1 MCLPGR
7 SEAALAIKRAGGVVF
22 GQSVKRRLYEDNV
35 WPHCGWWGAEGRK
48 EPSLRDR
55 LVDEAAQRPGAHL
68 AEEELEVMEA
78 AALKEVDAHGLEV
91 CEPVAALACDGAAI
105 SAAARA
111 AAHALMRRTVLLD
124 TILKRT
130 WLTQARKRLDAQGPA
145 PHALEMY
152 PLVLQRMASV
162 RLKEMW
168 YMEARVNVECAALAY
183 PLLCERLGE
192 PHLFQ
197 DAAPDWKHGAW
208 VAAALFLAQFE
219 VRISLLVCNAANAR
233 PSAVDR
239 EVGIVLLSALCCP
252 QDGTGGADEHL
263 QFLRF
268 ANQIMRW
275 RSEHL
280 FTVHAPAIMSS
291 RYCTMSAMQYLTTAR
306 RLLGGLGG
314 GARPRSRRSADVE
327 AWLRGLPLMEH
338 QRCLVV
344 VRHLERWGVVAG
356 GGLDPSIRHGLP
368 DTPMCIVPTL
378 GPGHLLRALVGV
390 DDPAFLAE
398 VLSALRFV
406 FGPALVGRLE
416 EHMSSGAWVTTGDS
430 PGCALAVCAPSM
442 RLRFDPEVRGPLSH
456 KDTEHLIC
464 DHLEFE
470 PGGMCGCVGGAV
482 EVPPQITAGLPCTNW
497 QVSSWV
503 R

>member
-1 MCLPGR
+1 MSGR

-22 GQSVKRRLYEDNV
+22 GQSIKRRLYEDNV
-35 WPHCGWWGAEGRK
+35 WPHTRWDSADGRK
-48 EPSLRDR
+48 DQSLQDR
-55 LVDEAAQRPGAHL
+55 IEDEAAQRPGAHL
-68 AEEELEVMEA
+68 AEEELEVIEA
-78 AALKEVDAHGLEV
+78 AALKEVDTHGVEV
-91 CEPVAALACDGAAI
+91 CAPVTALVCDGATV

-124 TILKRT
+124 TILQRT
-130 WLTQARKRLDAQGPA
+130 WLTKARQQLDAQGPA
-145 PHALEMY
+145 PHAVEMY
-152 PLVLQRMASV
+152 PRVLQRMASV

-168 YMEARVNVECAALAY
+168 YLEARVNVECAALAY

-314 GARPRSRRSADVE
+314 GARPRSRRSVDVE

-456 KDTEHLIC
+456 KDTEHLLC
-464 DHLEFE
+464 ERLEFE
-470 PGGMCGCVGGAV
+470 PGWMCGCVGGA
-482 EVPPQITAGLPCTNW
+482 EVSNPGLPCTDW